1 MYVQLHSCLPARRG
15 GRETET
21 ERREEE
27 GGRVM
32 MLRKEKEG
40 GRTVCSEV
48 REGEREN
55 GGKKKEKA
63 AGKGE
68 TGRTRQ
74 LPIDAGAFDSGA
86 RRSADTGRW
95 SQ

>member
-1 MYVQLHSCLPARRG
+1 
-15 GRETET
+15 
-21 ERREEE
+21 
-27 GGRVM
+27 M
-32 MLRKEKEG
+32 MLREEKG
-40 GRTVCSEV
+40 GRTVCTEV
-48 REGEREN
+48 REREREGERERERERERE
-55 GGKKKEKA
+55 KKEKA

-86 RRSADTGRW
+86 PHSADTGRW

>member
-1 MYVQLHSCLPARRG
+1 
-15 GRETET
+15 
-21 ERREEE
+21 
-27 GGRVM
+27 M
-32 MLRKEKEG
+32 MLREEKG

-48 REGEREN
+48 RERERER
-55 GGKKKEKA
+55 GREQGWEKKKEKA

-74 LPIDAGAFDSGA
+74 LPIDVGAFDSGA